1 MPWWQLSSWPEA
13 SEIHIIRACSSSG
26 QTGISYWT
34 YLRQGLAIS
43 FLPPGF
49 FWGAKNLAL
58 RNILWNTSYAAKVI
72 ICPLLLMC
80 CSCTMFDLNN
90 FTVLFFNLFSTRT
103 QKTELQTLIPISP
116 KSLNWKMFSQQ
127 KPRSKTATIDPRT
140 LYIFAFTKITR
151 TLQIVAI
158 PNFEPTIWIQSKK
171 FYQNCKLLLSFWELK
186 LDGNWCDMMPIAA

>member
-58 RNILWNTSYAAKVI
+58 RNIVWNTSYAAKVI

-116 KSLNWKMFSQQ
+116 KCLNLKNVQPAKTQVQNCNNWSSNSLYFRIYQNHPNSSNSTVFRTLN
-127 KPRSKTATIDPRT
+127 PRSGFKALHIARKKLPE
-140 LYIFAFTKITR
+140 LYAFIIILRAKIR
-151 TLQIVAI
+151 
-158 PNFEPTIWIQSKK
+158 W
-171 FYQNCKLLLSFWELK
+171 
-186 LDGNWCDMMPIAA
+186 